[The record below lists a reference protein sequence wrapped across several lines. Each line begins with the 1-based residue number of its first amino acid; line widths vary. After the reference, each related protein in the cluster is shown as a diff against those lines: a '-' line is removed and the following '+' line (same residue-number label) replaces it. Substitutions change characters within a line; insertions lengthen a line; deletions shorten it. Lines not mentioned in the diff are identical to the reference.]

1 MLSATTEYALRAMTH
16 LARQPKVGIVLGRDL
31 SREADVPPAY
41 LTKVLLVLRN
51 AGLVETVRGTGGGYR
66 LGRSPEQ
73 IYLVEIV
80 ELFDGQQAR
89 SRCLLGHS
97 KECSETEP
105 CSAHR
110 VWQGVRAAYL
120 GLLVSTSLADIAG
133 LVPPPAMPAPAL
145 EGRAQ

>member
-1 MLSATTEYALRAMTH
+1 MLSTTAEYALRAMTH
-16 LARQPKVGIVLGRDL
+16 LARQPQVGIVLGRDL

-66 LGRSPEQ
+66 LSKAPEQ
-73 IYLVEIV
+73 IHLIDIV
-80 ELFDGQQAR
+80 ELFDGRRTR
-89 SRCLLGHS
+89 SKCLLGHAR
-97 KECSETEP
+97 ECSDHDP

-120 GLLVSTSLADIAG
+120 GLLVSTSLAEIAG
-133 LVPPPAMPAPAL
+133 LVPPPTVPLQGL
-145 EGRAQ
+145 EGRTE